1 MTIKE
6 IEIDTIDRGV
16 RLRAT
21 QPTWVDAFAEQLIA
35 GDELPPI
42 EVVERA
48 GGRFRLIAG
57 AHRLEAH
64 VVAGRKTIVV
74 DVKDPKAFADD
85 DACVLREI
93 KENFYRAGLTE
104 LDRCVGIAEWKTIF
118 EAEQGVNRGGR
129 PAKGKTPAETAEVF
143 FRSFSTVASS
153 ALGISERSVRVA
165 VEIAKGIGLA
175 IRARISAHPITDR
188 QNELAE
194 LAKEPEDRQSQIVD
208 LLLDPTSRVDSV
220 AEAIARIDRTAA
232 PSRKP
237 PWEKLSDSF
246 SRLTRPAQIRFFEQH
261 ADAITLWLAERAA
274 AKTSSK
280 T

>member
-1 MTIKE
+1 MTIRE
-6 IEIDTIDRGV
+6 IEIDTIDRGD

-21 QPTWVDAFAEQLIA
+21 QPTWVDAFAEQLMA

-42 EVVERA
+42 EVVERT

-64 VVAGRKTIVV
+64 MVAGRKTIVV
-74 DVKDPKAFADD
+74 DVKDPQVFADD

-104 LDRCVGIAEWKTIF
+104 LDRCVGIAEWRRIF
-118 EAEQGVNRGGR
+118 EAENGVNRGGR
-129 PAKGKTPAETAEVF
+129 PRKEKTPEEISEVF
-143 FRSFSTVASS
+143 CASFSTVAAA
-153 ALGISERSVRVA
+153 ALGITDRSVRTA
-165 VEIAKGIGLA
+165 LDIARGIKA
-175 IRARISAHPITDR
+175 DIRARISAHPIADR
-188 QNELAE
+188 QSELKG
-194 LAKEPEDRQSQIVD
+194 LAKQPPDRQSQIVD

-220 AEAIARIDRTAA
+220 DEAIARIERTAA
-232 PSRKP
+232 PSRKL